1 VAANEAKIVITADDK
16 ASGSIDGIAGK
27 ARQLRGAF
35 LAVGAAGAAVTG
47 AFGLSVKT
55 FAQTGDEIQKMALR
69 TGLTTESLSELKFA
83 LEQSGSSIEGFE
95 KGIRRMASFI
105 QDGRDGLTETTR
117 ALDSL
122 GIAVTDFDGL
132 SPEQS
137 FDLLANA
144 LAGVEDN
151 LVQSALAQDIFGR
164 AGTSLIPLLEQGT
177 DGIEA
182 LRKEAE
188 ALGIVFDQ
196 DAADAAARLVDAQ
209 NTLSKSFQGVQIAI
223 AEGLAPALSGF
234 LEGAA
239 KVLSKISEWAKE
251 NPALT
256 KIIVGF
262 TGALGVLALAV
273 GAIGLALP
281 IVATGLG
288 AVSIGFIGLNVAT
301 GGLIIAIGAIG
312 AGLVLLVTEWDA
324 VVATFKKGVN
334 FLIGLAEKYANTW
347 ILALNKIIDGINA
360 LGSVFGVE
368 IEKIAEIE
376 IPRLTESIEEAADAI
391 EENNDGVIES
401 NQMLADSFTSLADD
415 AMTFAENLVA
425 SSEERYEELKEQ
437 RWQNVEDEKAALE
450 AEAIA
455 REEHNQ
461 RMLEGIEAFWT
472 AKQAKSKEEFDE
484 LVASMRALPEV
495 IQTGSVIGA
504 HAMQAF
510 KDSQN
515 NLQRQ
520 LDEARAQLAQGD
532 FGNGLFWT
540 SEEGLLAEIKRLED
554 MQESGK
560 ASGAKL
566 GELIL
571 AARGHKLGGAPPM
584 LPELNVLGSDSVE
597 MNQNPTQFVR
607 GENGMQREAVFGNT
621 YVVNGDVYGFEDFA
635 DKVEQAQTQNR
646 DAGAI
651 R

>member
-1 VAANEAKIVITADDK
+1 MAANEAKIVITADDK
-16 ASGSIDGIAGK
+16 ASGSIDGIANK
-27 ARQLRGAF
+27 AKQLRGAF

-47 AFGLSVKT
+47 AFALSAKT

-164 AGTSLIPLLEQGT
+164 AGTSLIPLLEQGA

-196 DAADAAARLVDAQ
+196 DAANAAARLVDAQ

-223 AEGLAPALSGF
+223 AEGLAPALSSLF
-234 LEGAA
+234 EKAA
-239 KVLSKISEWAKE
+239 VVISAFSSWARE
-251 NPALT
+251 NPLLT
-256 KIIVGF
+256 KVIIGF
-262 TGALGVLALAV
+262 TGALGGLALAI

-288 AVSIGFIGLNVAT
+288 AVSVGFIGLNVAT

-324 VVATFKKGVN
+324 VVAAFKKGVN

-347 ILALNKIIDGINA
+347 ILVLNKIIDGINA

-376 IPRLTESIEEAADAI
+376 IPRLTESIEEAA
-391 EENNDGVIES
+391 EVIEQNNNSVIDS
-401 NQMLADSFTSLADD
+401 NDMLGDSFTQLANTAEQEAQRIVDTANARID
-415 AMTFAENLVA
+415 AEMAIVNAQKDFADEQRRIKKKVAEDNKNIAKQALIDELKFAEQREDALKA
-425 SSEERYEELKEQ
+425 LAEGEREKFEELK
-437 RWQNVEDEKAALE
+437 
-450 AEAIA
+450 
-455 REEHNQ
+455 REV
-461 RMLEGIEAFWT
+461 MG
-472 AKQAKSKEEFDE
+472 
-484 LVASMRALPEV
+484 LPKV
-495 IQTGSVIGA
+495 ISTGSSISA
-504 HAMQAF
+504 NAMRAF

-515 NLQRQ
+515 SLEQQLQR
-520 LDEARAQLAQGD
+520 ERERLAGGV
-532 FGNGLFWT
+532 FGGGT
-540 SEEGLLAEIKRLED
+540 TAAMVEAEIRRLETMLNSD
-554 MQESGK
+554 QGR
-560 ASGAKL
+560 GVKL
-566 GELIL
+566 GEMIL
-571 AARGHKLGGAPPM
+571 AARGQTLGGAPPM
-584 LPELNVLGSDSVE
+584 LPG
-597 MNQNPTQFVR
+597 MNLNPTHFLR
-607 GENGMQREAVFGNT
+607 GENGMQREGVFGNT